1 MGQQRILKL
10 SKMARAINKENALE
24 VPKLGVTYKE
34 FVKNPITAML
44 FMAISALSYFV
55 YDMKQD
61 LNKKD
66 EQIETMRLE
75 MKVAIEEIKN
85 LREDVGAL
93 RAELNTR
100 KELSKFR

>member
-1 MGQQRILKL
+1 
-10 SKMARAINKENALE
+10 MARAIKNEEASPVDYTK
-24 VPKLGVTYKE
+24 VGGVTYKE

-44 FMAISALSYFV
+44 FMAISALGYFV

-66 EQIETMRLE
+66 EQIEMMRVD
-75 MKVAIEEIKN
+75 MKAAIEEIKT

-100 KELSKFR
+100 KELSKFK

>member
-1 MGQQRILKL
+1 MAQRVKQAQAQEIEI
-10 SKMARAINKENALE
+10 S
-24 VPKLGVTYKE
+24 KLGGVSYKE
-34 FVKNPITAML
+34 FVKNPITALL
-44 FMAISALSYFV
+44 FMAVSALTYFV
-55 YDMKQD
+55 VDMKQD

-66 EQIETMRLE
+66 EQIESMRIE
-75 MKVAIEEIKN
+75 MKSAIDEIKN